1 MGKGGIIGKSNNPSA
16 NSASGMWSLR
26 EQYSAIKNSVWP
38 KEIVTNGLV
47 LNLDA
52 GNNLSYPGSGTT
64 WTDLSGSSY
73 NFTVQS
79 GSWVNNGPASYFN
92 FSGPYSCAKRVVSGA
107 LSNVPSSANNTL
119 MVFSNILNSTA
130 TFRTLIR
137 GAAEDHQVLVNISAN
152 TIGYYNNL
160 GGTPTGVF
168 VNSTYSVNS
177 ITNYTTTFNCL
188 HWKFAQSSPFWTFG
202 WNNNFNVASLTAN
215 NAINDYGFAAIG
227 GLQNGVDVISSA
239 NASQFWGNTAVV
251 LYYNRTLT
259 DAEITQNFNAYRGR
273 FGI

>member
-1 MGKGGIIGKSNNPSA
+1 
-16 NSASGMWSLR
+16 
-26 EQYSAIKNSVWP
+26 
-38 KEIVTNGLV
+38 
-47 LNLDA
+47 
-52 GNNLSYPGSGTT
+52 
-64 WTDLSGSSY
+64 
-73 NFTVQS
+73 
-79 GSWVNNGPASYFN
+79 
-92 FSGPYSCAKRVVSGA
+92 
-107 LSNVPSSANNTL
+107 